1 MAVYGSLYAFV
12 TVSSAEACSW
22 FCISRSPLKGSTMN
36 QLWLA
41 VRVVRSL
48 ALAVAIVC
56 VGMASTVLAQNA
68 DLSVSKSGP
77 NTIVA
82 DTDAEYTVSVSNF
95 SGDVSGPTNT
105 LTDSFP
111 AELTFVSAVAPDGWT
126 CTTPPVAG
134 PNTITCTSENAIQD
148 EGLISFS
155 FIFHVAPGL
164 SSGTLVTI
172 SASIS
177 HEGLDSNSMNDDT
190 SFTSSVGEPP
200 PAPLT
205 AGAVLISEF
214 RLSGPGGSEDD
225 YIELY
230 CNRDTDCDI
239 AGTSLR
245 GYDPTQQGDFSL
257 TFPGQTVIPARHYLL
272 VADSGGYTLI
282 DYGFPDFDVALMQ
295 PPSPEPPFLFYDNEG
310 IQLIGAD
317 DPFIIDSVG
326 FAGGGN
332 DIQYVEGAGLQRASS
347 RPADQYAYVRKRTM
361 ATIGLPQDTN
371 DNANDFVLVSVTG
384 DLHAGITNP
393 PVLGAP
399 GPQGL
404 SSPIS
409 LTNAQLTGAL
419 TDPTKSTEVDPNRV
433 RVGAGNSGTLSLRRS
448 FTNNSPF
455 DGFYYIAFRVIETST
470 LNSPN
475 TPGGPQA
482 DLRLITSNGTSAE
495 VPSRGGTIPIFGTV
509 LEYDNLCACSEPQQP
524 NGGGLNSTVYVDPG
538 ESEGFPSTFD
548 AQFLFN
554 VNKAGIYRFFVYA
567 EAIPFS
573 IFDRSTAELTSSP
586 ERTGTSR
593 ARSKTTTPRKFASA
607 KRPQSAATKQTQRTP
622 VLRPMT
628 GTSATPA
635 ISPATPPL
643 TGLSTPR
650 VIIIN
655 RGIAEGEK
663 KPRRKTR
670 VRRKSSAALQKKAE
684 EKFAVADEKP
694 QN

>member
-1 MAVYGSLYAFV
+1 
-12 TVSSAEACSW
+12 
-22 FCISRSPLKGSTMN
+22 MN
-36 QLWLA
+36 QVWPAIL
-41 VRVVRSL
+41 VVRSL
-48 ALAVAIVC
+48 VLAVAMVC

-77 NTIVA
+77 ATIVA
-82 DTDAEYTVSVSNF
+82 DTDAEYTVAVSNF
-95 SGDVSGPTNT
+95 SGQTSTPTNT
-105 LTDSFP
+105 VTDTFP
-111 AELTFVSAVAPDGWT
+111 GELTFVSATAPAGWT

-134 PNTITCTSENAIQD
+134 PNTITCTSENAIPD
-148 EGLISFS
+148 ESSVIFT
-155 FIFHVAPGL
+155 FTFHVAPGL
-164 SSGTLVTI
+164 SNGTQVTN

-177 HEGLDSNSMNDDT
+177 HEGLDPNSMNDDT
-190 SFTSSVGEPP
+190 SFMSTVGTAP

-214 RLSGPGGSEDD
+214 RLSGPGGAEDD

-239 AGTSLR
+239 IGTSLR

-257 TFPGQTVIPARHYLL
+257 TFPDQTIIPARHYLL
-272 VADSGGYTLI
+272 VADSGGYTLV

-295 PPSPEPPFLFYDNEG
+295 PPSPEPPFSFYDNEG

-317 DPFIIDSVG
+317 EPIIIDSVG

-332 DIQYVEGAGLQRASS
+332 EIQYVEGAGLPRASS

-361 ATIGLPQDTN
+361 GTLGLPQDTN

-384 DLHAGITNP
+384 DLHAGIINP

-404 SSPIS
+404 SSPLS
-409 LTNAQLTGAL
+409 LTNAQLTAAL
-419 TDPTKSTEVDPNRV
+419 TDPTKSKEEDPNRV
-433 RVGAGNSGTLSLRRS
+433 RVGTGNSGTLSLRRS

-455 DGFYYIAFRVIETST
+455 DGFFYIAFRVIETST

-475 TPGGPQA
+475 TLGAPQA
-482 DLRLITSNGTSAE
+482 DLRLISSSGTSAA

-509 LEYDNLCACSEPQQP
+509 LEHDNICGCPEPKQP

-538 ESEGFPSTFD
+538 EGSEGFPSTFD

-554 VNKAGIYRFFVYA
+554 VNKAGAYRFYVYA
-567 EAIPFS
+567 EALPYD
-573 IFDRSTAELTSSP
+573 IFDRSMAELTSSP
-586 ERTGTSR
+586 ARTGVSR
-593 ARSKTTTPRKFASA
+593 VRSKTSTPRKFASA
-607 KRPQSAATKQTQRTP
+607 KRPQLAVSKKETLRTP
-622 VLRPMT
+622 VLTPMT
-628 GTSATPA
+628 GARATPA
-635 ISPATPPL
+635 TSPATPAL
-643 TGLSTPR
+643 TRLSAPR

-663 KPRRKTR
+663 KPRKKTR
-670 VRRKSSAALQKKAE
+670 VRRKNSAALKKKAE
-684 EKFAVADEKP
+684 EKFAVAAEKP

>member
-1 MAVYGSLYAFV
+1 M
-12 TVSSAEACSW
+12 
-22 FCISRSPLKGSTMN
+22 
-36 QLWLA
+36 
-41 VRVVRSL
+41 RSL

-77 NTIVA
+77 ATIVA
-82 DTDAEYTVSVSNF
+82 DTDAEYTVAVSNF
-95 SGDVSGPTNT
+95 SGQTSTPTNT
-105 LTDSFP
+105 LTDTFP
-111 AELTFVSAVAPDGWT
+111 AELTFVSATPPDGWT

-134 PNTITCTSENAIQD
+134 PNSITCTSTDAIPD
-148 EGLISFS
+148 ESSVIISFT
-155 FIFHVAPGL
+155 FHVAPGL
-164 SSGTLVTI
+164 SSDTQVTN

-177 HEGLDSNSMNDDT
+177 HQGSDPNSMNDGT
-190 SFTSSVGEPP
+190 SFTSTVGTAP

-205 AGAVLISEF
+205 AGGVLISEF
-214 RLSGPGGSEDD
+214 RLSGPGGAEDD
-225 YIELY
+225 FIELY

-239 AGTSLR
+239 SGTSLR

-257 TFPGQTVIPARHYLL
+257 TFPGQTIIPARHYLL
-272 VADSGGYTLI
+272 VADSGGYTL
-282 DYGFPDFDVALMQ
+282 DGYGFPDFDVALMQ
-295 PPSPEPPFLFYDNEG
+295 PPEPEPPFFFYDNEG
-310 IQLIGAD
+310 LQLIGAD
-317 DPFIIDSVG
+317 DPIVIDSVG

-347 RPADQYAYVRKRTM
+347 RPADQYAYVRKRTA

-384 DLHAGITNP
+384 DLHPGITNP

-409 LTNAQLTGAL
+409 FTNAQLTGAL
-419 TDPTKSTEVDPNRV
+419 TDPTKSKDEDPNRV
-433 RVGAGNSGTLSLRRS
+433 RVGTGNAGTLSLRRS
-448 FTNNSPF
+448 FTNNSAF
-455 DGFYYIAFRVIETST
+455 DGFFYISFRVIETST

-475 TPGGPQA
+475 TLGGTQA
-482 DLRLITSNGTSAE
+482 DLRLISSSGTSAE

-509 LEYDNLCACSEPQQP
+509 LEYDDLCACSEPQQP
-524 NGGGLNSTVYVDPG
+524 NGGGLNSTVYVDAG
-538 ESEGFPSTFD
+538 EREGFPSTFD

-554 VNKAGIYRFFVYA
+554 VNKAGVYRFFIYA
-567 EAIPFS
+567 EAIPYS
-573 IFDRSTAELTSSP
+573 ISDRSTAELTSTP
-586 ERTGTSR
+586 GKTAGTSR
-593 ARSKTTTPRKFASA
+593 VRSKKTTTPRKFASA
-607 KRPQSAATKQTQRTP
+607 KRPQLAATKQTQRTP
-622 VLRPMT
+622 VLTPIT
-628 GTSATPA
+628 GARATPA
-635 ISPATPPL
+635 TSPATLPL
-643 TGLSTPR
+643 TKLSAPR

-670 VRRKSSAALQKKAE
+670 VRRKNSAALKKKAE
-684 EKFAVADEKP
+684 EKFAVAAEKP